1 VESIKISSD
10 SENYLEKN
18 LTIIDCNS
26 KMQEI
31 SSESIKNDV
40 TICNVPLVRPEQ
52 YKKNQNN
59 KGMYNIN
66 F

>member
-1 VESIKISSD
+1 MKISSD

-18 LTIIDCNS
+18 LTVTDCNS

-31 SSESIKNDV
+31 SSESINDV

-52 YKKNQNN
+52 YKKNQNS
-59 KGMYNIN
+59 KGMYILLI
-66 F
+66 FDI

>member
-1 VESIKISSD
+1 MKISSD

-18 LTIIDCNS
+18 LTIDCNS

-31 SSESIKNDV
+31 SSKSIKNDV

-52 YKKNQNN
+52 YKKNQNS
-59 KGMYNIN
+59 KGIYY
-66 F
+66 